1 MRLVEVQKMLTPKEI
16 ASILGISYPKAL
28 DFIRFSGI
36 DYIKIGNQYRVA
48 EDKLEAFLAQ
58 KGKVTVYIN

>member
-1 MRLVEVQKMLTPKEI
+1 MQRMLTPKDI
-16 ASILGISYPKAL
+16 ARILNICYPKAL
-28 DFIRFSGI
+28 DFIRCSGM

-48 EDKLEAFLAQ
+48 EDKFEAFLAQ

>member
-1 MRLVEVQKMLTPKEI
+1 MQKMLTPKEI
-16 ASILGISYPKAL
+16 AKVLGVCYPKAL
-28 DFIRFSGI
+28 DFIRYSGI
-36 DYIKIGNQYRVA
+36 DYVRIGNQYRVT